1 MEQQEVKEK
10 VEAIATKTGH
20 LLATAVKK
28 TPSFLNKLAYFT
40 TAAVVATKNGF
51 VDGLHAAD
59 HRQEPK

>member
-1 MEQQEVKEK
+1 MEQQEIKEK
-10 VEAIATKTGH
+10 IEAAATKAGQV
-20 LLATAVKK
+20 LGTAVKK

-40 TAAVVATKNGF
+40 AAAVVATKNGF